1 VKATIDALKPVVQ
14 TCLAKEPGDAD
25 DWFEAVQLDNCGFS
39 AAAKDLNSI
48 EAKKLIA
55 LWGTVWVNNRGLA
68 LLGVSAATPDPPGGK
83 IARDASGTPQAPS
96 LTAPRIRETR
106 RSGRAGEAG
115 DWWDGARGAYTSGS
129 SATDAGP

>member
-83 IARDASGTPQAPS
+83 IARDASGTSFADSASNPGNAQMWS
-96 LTAPRIRETR
+96 CWRGGRLVGWREGRIHEWLKR
-106 RSGRAGEAG
+106 
-115 DWWDGARGAYTSGS
+115 D
-129 SATDAGP
+129 